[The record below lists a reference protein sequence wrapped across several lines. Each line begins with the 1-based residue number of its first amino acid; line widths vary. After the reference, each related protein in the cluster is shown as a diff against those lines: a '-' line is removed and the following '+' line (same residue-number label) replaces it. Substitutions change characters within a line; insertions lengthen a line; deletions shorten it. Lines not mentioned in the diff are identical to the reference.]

1 VKGFKIGDY
10 IVIVM
15 VVGLILLLFTLTYG
29 FNGSERY
36 IEITGAD
43 TSNIF
48 DPVVNRVVDVE
59 GPIGTTR
66 VVIENGKAWVEDSP
80 CRDKIC
86 IKMGILSRPGEE
98 AVCLPNRVIVQMK
111 GDRGGVDG
119 VSR

>member
-36 IEITGAD
+36 IEITGSD
-43 TSNIF
+43 TSNIY
-48 DPVVNRVVDVE
+48 DPVVNRVVDID

-86 IKMGILSRPGEE
+86 IKMGILSRSGEE